1 MRQIQIISET
11 GSELV
16 SLSEAKFYC
25 KVDYNNDD
33 GLITRMIEQ
42 ARVWCENYIS
52 KDIMSKQRKYFLPKT
67 NGLFDLP
74 FAPVNT
80 IDEVKINGTTSTAYE
95 IIGLNKE
102 TLELNSG
109 ENEKVEITY
118 TTLGLNDNLI
128 KQAILQLV
136 GTYYENREDFVV
148 GYSINEIPTNVKSIL
163 SSFKTMFV

>member
-11 GSELV
+11 GTELV
-16 SLSEAKFYC
+16 SLSEAKSYC

-118 TTLGLNDNLI
+118 TTLGLDDVLI
-128 KQAILQLV
+128 KQAILQLI